1 MKEIRVYL
9 VEFTEDIIDSP
20 LLWDDEKFISKAEE
34 QGNVYTLKFFQHEWN
49 IDNLNTNSYI
59 RIL

>member
-9 VEFTEDIIDSP
+9 VDLNEDITNSP
-20 LLWDDEKFISKAEE
+20 LFWSNEKFISKAEE

-49 IDNLNTNSYI
+49 VDNLNTNSYI